1 MLTFQPLWAVKAWN
15 DSSYAATAFS
25 SQRRK
30 VSVPLSP
37 PVLPPASEP
46 LLPEPPEPLSPL
58 SPEGE
63 QAAAV
68 PSRPAAAKEE
78 RRVRRLSMRRS
89 FRDDGSPHYPPSA
102 GRTGECEHPGSPS
115 ARPAPRDAPMV
126 RQAGR
131 GGFSRSR

>member
-1 MLTFQPLWAVKAWN
+1 
-15 DSSYAATAFS
+15 
-25 SQRRK
+25 
-30 VSVPLSP
+30 
-37 PVLPPASEP
+37 VLPPASEP

-102 GRTGECEHPGSPS
+102 GRTGECEHLGWTS
-115 ARPAPRDAPMV
+115 ARPAPCDAPIV

-131 GGFSRSR
+131 GGFSRSL

>member
-25 SQRRK
+25 SQRRN

-37 PVLPPASEP
+37 PELPPASEP

-63 QAAAV
+63 QAAAG

-78 RRVRRLSMRRS
+78 RRGRRWSMSGS
-89 FRDDGSPHYPPSA
+89 FPDGESANYPPA
-102 GRTGECEHPGSPS
+102 ARRTCECEHPVGD
-115 ARPAPRDAPMV
+115 RRAPH
-126 RQAGR
+126 
-131 GGFSRSR
+131 